1 MLPPLRMIPAMTRL
15 VLVRHGE
22 TDWNREGRWQGH
34 ADPGLNAR
42 GRLQAA
48 AAADRLARE
57 DVAAVVTSDLRRA
70 AETAAVLAGALG
82 LDPAADP
89 RLREVDVCAWSG
101 LTRAEV
107 RERHPDD
114 YRAWT
119 DGLNAGYPGGE
130 TFAQLERR
138 ATEAMR
144 EICGRYVGETVA
156 VVCHG
161 GSIRAL
167 VATALGLGPAGRRL
181 LATGANCSLTVI
193 EGRRGGGMALGSYND
208 AGHLLPDL
216 A

>member
-1 MLPPLRMIPAMTRL
+1 MTRL

-22 TDWNREGRWQGH
+22 TDWNRDGRWQGH

-48 AAADRLARE
+48 AAAERLARE
-57 DVAAVVTSDLRRA
+57 PVAAVVTSDLRRA

-82 LDPAADP
+82 LEPAADP
-89 RLREVDVCAWSG
+89 RLREVDVGEWSG

-107 RERHPDD
+107 RERHPDA

-144 EICGRYVGETVA
+144 EVWERYAEQTVA
-156 VVCHG
+156 IVGHG
-161 GSIRAL
+161 GSIRAM
-167 VATALGLGPAGRRL
+167 VAAALGIGPAGRRL
-181 LATGANCSLTVI
+181 LATGPNCSLTVL
-193 EGRRGGGMALGSYND
+193 ESRQGGGVGLGSYND